1 MRERVARSQHADCAA
16 TVGKHLG
23 DCRVERHRPRSGN
36 TSNQGCCQCE
46 VARAAEDDGS
56 RSNQFP
62 PGRTQPLD
70 AILANSDDGQ
80 PSV

>member
-1 MRERVARSQHADCAA
+1 
-16 TVGKHLG
+16 
-23 DCRVERHRPRSGN
+23 
-36 TSNQGCCQCE
+36 

-70 AILANSDDGQ
+70 AILADSDDGQ